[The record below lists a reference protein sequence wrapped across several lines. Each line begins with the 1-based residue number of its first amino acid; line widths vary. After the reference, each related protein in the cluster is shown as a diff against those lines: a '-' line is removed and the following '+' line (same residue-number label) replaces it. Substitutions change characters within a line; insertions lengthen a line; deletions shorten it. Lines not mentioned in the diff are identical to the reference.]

1 MLIVG
6 TPPLYEGGFEI
17 LKFPPP
23 PPPYPPPQK
32 VGGGSDFTHEKGG
45 LVK

>member
-23 PPPYPPPQK
+23 PPHPPQK

>member
-23 PPPYPPPQK
+23 PPTPPK

>member
-23 PPPYPPPQK
+23 PPPPQK

>member
-23 PPPYPPPQK
+23 PPPPPQK

>member
-23 PPPYPPPQK
+23 PPPPPK
-32 VGGGSDFTHEKGG
+32 GGGGSDFTNEKGG